1 MKEMRKIFFILLAG
15 LLALAAC
22 DDNGKDGPS
31 EGKSARIYL
40 EIFTGSLGGY
50 YIYDSNGKLI
60 FECPKGYGITQL
72 TGEGK
77 NWYGVLQSNSDSIYR
92 ILKNGKVVI
101 STPNEIMGLA
111 VENGDIYTLQW
122 DKEPNFNSIDHYT
135 ARICKN
141 ERQLYEYDS
150 EELFIYG
157 LSVDH
162 GDLIARAYYNGHYGT
177 PTYWLNGK
185 IYSHPIHVG
194 SDFTPIAEIVKN
206 GKDTLAVIDE
216 YVYSQS
222 PYWWMN
228 GEAHQLPQDFGLN
241 IGIGSR
247 YPRPKI
253 AIAGGV
259 SYMAGYRRSTIVLM
273 VGGQEYPLDVP
284 AGNMIIKVQRHGN
297 DVYTLTCSNQTKYP
311 PNGNTRI
318 FKGTEPVEIDG
329 RAYIKDA
336 RYPGDGSAVFYQGG
350 DTVNLSEFSVYDFVV
365 LDK

>member
-1 MKEMRKIFFILLAG
+1 MKKIFFLLLVG
-15 LLALAAC
+15 LLVLAAC
-22 DDNGKDGPS
+22 DNNGKDEPS
-31 EGKSARIYL
+31 GEKSARIYL

-50 YIYDSNGKLI
+50 YIYDSDGKLI

-92 ILKNGKVVI
+92 ILKNGKVVS

-135 ARICKN
+135 ARIFKN

-162 GDLIARAYYNGHYGT
+162 GDLIARAYYNGKYGT

-185 IYSHPIHVG
+185 IYSLPIHVG

-206 GKDTLAVIDE
+206 GKDTLAFIGNGNN
-216 YVYSQS
+216 QS
-222 PYWWMN
+222 PYWWLN
-228 GEAHQLPQDFGLN
+228 GEAHQLPQDFALDNRAGY
-241 IGIGSR
+241 S

-253 AIAGGV
+253 VIAGGIP
-259 SYMAGYRRSTIVLM
+259 YMAGYRRSGLVLM
-273 VGGQEYPLDVP
+273 VNGQEYPLNAP
-284 AGNMIIKVQRHGN
+284 EGNTIIEVQRHGN
-297 DVYTLTCSNQTKYP
+297 DVYTLTCSYFGDLP
-311 PNGNTRI
+311 PRGNTSI
-318 FKGTEPVEIDG
+318 FKGTEPVEINGKISSRDVG
-329 RAYIKDA
+329 LAGNDSVYLN
-336 RYPGDGSAVFYQGG
+336 Q
-350 DTVNLSEFSVYDFVV
+350 FSVYEFVV

>member
-1 MKEMRKIFFILLAG
+1 MKKIFFLLLVG
-15 LLALAAC
+15 LLVLVAC
-22 DDNGKDGPS
+22 DNNGKDEPS
-31 EGKSARIYL
+31 GEKSARIYL

-122 DKEPNFNSIDHYT
+122 DKEPNFKYSGHYT
-135 ARICKN
+135 ARIFKN

-185 IYSHPIHVG
+185 IYSLPIQV
-194 SDFTPIAEIVKN
+194 DRDYTPVEEIVKN
-206 GKDTLAVIDE
+206 GKDTLAFIGNGN
-216 YVYSQS
+216 YQS
-222 PYWWMN
+222 PYWWLN
-228 GEAHQLPQDFGLN
+228 GEAHQLPQDFALDN
-241 IGIGSR
+241 RARYS

-253 AIAGGV
+253 AIAGGIP
-259 SYMAGYRRSTIVLM
+259 YMAGYRRSGLVLM
-273 VGGQEYPLDVP
+273 VNGQEYPLNAP
-284 AGNMIIKVQRHGN
+284 EGNTIIEVQRHGN
-297 DVYTLTCSNQTKYP
+297 DVYTLTGSYFGDLP
-311 PNGNTRI
+311 PRGNTSI
-318 FKGTEPVEIDG
+318 FKGTEPVEINGKISSRDVG
-329 RAYIKDA
+329 
-336 RYPGDGSAVFYQGG
+336 
-350 DTVNLSEFSVYDFVV
+350 LSGNDSVYLNQFSVDDFVV

>member
-1 MKEMRKIFFILLAG
+1 
-15 LLALAAC
+15 
-22 DDNGKDGPS
+22 
-31 EGKSARIYL
+31 
-40 EIFTGSLGGY
+40 
-50 YIYDSNGKLI
+50 
-60 FECPKGYGITQL
+60 
-72 TGEGK
+72 
-77 NWYGVLQSNSDSIYR
+77 LQSNSDSIYR

-135 ARICKN
+135 ARIFKN

-185 IYSHPIHVG
+185 IYSLPIQVG
-194 SDFTPIAEIVKN
+194 RDFTPVEEIVKN
-206 GKDTLAVIDE
+206 GKDTLAFVGNGN
-216 YVYSQS
+216 YQS
-222 PYWWMN
+222 PYWWLN

-241 IGIGSR
+241 NSVV
-247 YPRPKI
+247 YSHHRPKI
-253 AIAGGV
+253 AIAGGIP
-259 SYMAGYRRSTIVLM
+259 YMAGYRRSGLVLM
-273 VGGQEYPLDVP
+273 VNGQEYPLNAP
-284 AGNMIIKVQRHGN
+284 AGNMIIEVQRHGN
-297 DVYTLTCSNQTKYP
+297 DVYTLTGSYFGDLP
-311 PNGNTRI
+311 PNGNTSI

-329 RAYIKDA
+329 RISSRDVGLSGNDSVYLNQF
-336 RYPGDGSAVFYQGG
+336 SA
-350 DTVNLSEFSVYDFVV
+350 YDFVV